1 MVSISS
7 PLSNPKSGAGIVGKP
22 WISEALPQTPFCS
35 VATNAESMLPL
46 LPGPATL
53 LFPVALQSP
62 AELHEIARAS
72 LLVINE
78 DGPGIGTTLPQT
90 PFVSL
95 NAKADHKPF
104 PEEGMLLATAP
115 QLPGELHE
123 IEPVMT
129 VLGTVWPGILR
140 VLPHFPF
147 TSVTPKSAF
156 SSFPPDG

>member
-1 MVSISS
+1 
-7 PLSNPKSGAGIVGKP
+7 
-22 WISEALPQTPFCS
+22 
-35 VATNAESMLPL
+35 
-46 LPGPATL
+46 
-53 LFPVALQSP
+53 
-62 AELHEIARAS
+62 
-72 LLVINE
+72 LVINE
-78 DGPGIGTTLPQT
+78 DGPGIATTLPQT

-95 NAKADHKPF
+95 NAKATHAPLS
-104 PEEGMLLATAP
+104 EVGMLLATAP

-123 IEPVMT
+123 IEPDMT